1 MAKQII
7 NVGTIA
13 NDGTGSPIRTGG
25 QFINSNF
32 TEIYNAIGDG
42 STITFNSSTAVT
54 KTGTETLTNK
64 TINLSDNNTISGTT
78 AEFNSQLTDGS
89 FATLAGTEALT
100 NKDLTGSGNTFPS
113 ITFIDESSTSSI
125 VGLGG
130 ELSILGQGGVNTSL
144 SGSELTISISSL
156 DATSIADG
164 SVSNTEFQHL
174 NGVTSNIQTQIT
186 AISGGL
192 SNIASAIALG

>member
-1 MAKQII
+1 MVKQII

-13 NDGTGSPIRTGG
+13 NDGSGSPIRTGG

-32 TEIYNAIGDG
+32 TEIYNALGDG
-42 STITFNSSTAVT
+42 STITFDSSTAVT
-54 KTGTETLTNK
+54 LTGTQTLENK
-64 TINLSDNNTISGTT
+64 TIDLSVNTITGTI
-78 AEFNSQLTDGS
+78 AEFNTALSDGS
-89 FATLAGTEALT
+89 FVTLAGSEALT

-113 ITFIDESSTSSI
+113 ISFIDETSTSSSI
-125 VGLGG
+125 QLGG
-130 ELSILGQGGVNTSL
+130 ELSILGTGGVNTAI
-144 SGSELTISISSL
+144 SGSQLTISISSL

-186 AISGGL
+186 AISGGI
-192 SNIASAIALG
+192 SNLVAAIALG